1 MGLEGLFN
9 RQLAIGKEYVWIG
22 TDNGLSRYDK
32 KTGKIDNFTKNDG
45 LADNDVS
52 AVAVD
57 GDFIWVGTKWS
68 GISRYDKTVNTWQ
81 TFNIMNGLIDNTIN
95 CIAAEGE
102 FVWVGNN
109 TGLSYY
115 DKIYGMWGGYDT
127 SMGLQEGNIRSIEV
141 AGQYLWLGTV
151 NGLIQYDKY
160 EETFKLYTTTDGLAD
175 DYIQKLRLD
184 GLYLW
189 IGTFSGVTRYN
200 VLKGD
205 WYTYTEKDGLI
216 ENSVNCL
223 EVDGNYI
230 WFGTDGS
237 GISIFDKEIP
247 QASISPF
254 SYYDKPGN
262 LSLMGTAF
270 DYDGIGSYK
279 IEYKNEAMKEYVF
292 AGMNILKQDNVIQD
306 KLANW
311 DVSQLFN
318 INYDVRLTVVDKKG
332 SKNIAIDSIQVD
344 TTPPELTLN
353 LLPEAVKESAFFIKG
368 TYFDNNITRILI
380 SVNEKT
386 KEKTDLNRLLKT
398 YSKEINL
405 DKGINT
411 INITAYDIADLS
423 TAIKAEIVYDKEKPV
438 LTLKPYP
445 KQAPERKVLLQGDI
459 VDSGIQRVVLNPG
472 NIEITFTR
480 NEDNTFSLEQEVE
493 LGTGFNKFEIT
504 AYDFVGNKAV
514 ENPVIEYTSSAPFVV
529 IDKNILRTAEPDF
542 EIKGTWGGDEIDY
555 IMIEELKQNAQMDF
569 DKKTFSLKTK
579 LKKGE
584 NIITANIFNKD
595 GNKSFDV
602 TTILYTTEKSAIDF
616 VNLPGYTFQKSLTLN
631 GIYNEPNLDKIIL
644 NPGKITVS
652 VDSKNMT
659 FSFNVDLNE
668 GGNEYEIAMTDKFGL
683 KSTKKF
689 NIVYD
694 GVIPSIILNNV
705 PTTVYAKDLEIS
717 GKFEEENMEAV
728 TIKPGDIKCKVSE
741 EYKTFSGTMSLKEG
755 KNELR
760 IIAMDRAGN
769 SILESREVTYIP
781 KAVTVAEKG
790 EIDSEYVQE
799 LKNEIARLKKLLKSS
814 QPVTGTVVYR
824 DREKKFSLPKKNG
837 LALVPFSRLK
847 VDSLFEVS
855 KKYLGNYMYIDF
867 INKYNNTG
875 KIDENNNIL
884 LPTKKFI
891 KEYVRIESRQIKD
904 ILDII
909 AISYKLSGKS
919 HSKFKQKLAFNLF
932 KKDIIDKNGFNFL
945 IKNNYI
951 KEKDFLI

>member
-1 MGLEGLFN
+1 MKYKKIFVIVLVVLFIILYSVSRAAEKWQSLTEGLPNKFIKDIKTDKKMVYIGTPGGLVIYDASKKKITKVLKKIDGLGAN
-9 RQLAIGKEYVWIG
+9 YISCLAIGKEYVWIG
-22 TDNGLSRYDK
+22 TDNGLSRYNK
-32 KTGKIDNFTKNDG
+32 ETGKIDNFTENDG

-115 DKIYGMWGGYDT
+115 DKIYGMWRGYDT

-262 LSLMGTAF
+262 IVLMGTAF
-270 DYDGIGSYK
+270 DYDKIGSYK
-279 IEYKNEAMKEYVF
+279 IEYKNEAMKEFVF
-292 AGMNILKQDNVIQD
+292 AGVNVLKQDNVIQD

-332 SKNIAIDSIQVD
+332 NKNIAIDSIQVD

-368 TYFDNNITRILI
+368 TYFDNNITIILI
-380 SVNEKT
+380 GINDKT

-405 DKGINT
+405 DKGIN
-411 INITAYDIADLS
+411 NITIKAYDIADLS
-423 TAIKAEIVYDKEKPV
+423 TEIKAEIVYDKEKPV

-445 KQAPERKVLLQGDI
+445 KQAPDRKVLLQGDI
-459 VDSGIQRVVLNPG
+459 TDSGIQRVVLNPG
-472 NIEITFTR
+472 NIEIPFTR
-480 NEDNTFSLEQEVE
+480 NEDNTFSFEQEVE

-504 AYDFVGNKAV
+504 VYDFVGNKAV

-529 IDKNILRTAEPDF
+529 IDKDILRTAEPDF
-542 EIKGTWGGDEIDY
+542 EIKGTWGGDDIDY

-584 NIITANIFNKD
+584 NIITANVYNKD

-602 TTILYTTEKSAIDF
+602 TTILFTTEKSAIDF
-616 VNLPGYTFQKSLTLN
+616 
-631 GIYNEPNLDKIIL
+631 
-644 NPGKITVS
+644 
-652 VDSKNMT
+652 
-659 FSFNVDLNE
+659 
-668 GGNEYEIAMTDKFGL
+668 
-683 KSTKKF
+683 
-689 NIVYD
+689 
-694 GVIPSIILNNV
+694 
-705 PTTVYAKDLEIS
+705 
-717 GKFEEENMEAV
+717 
-728 TIKPGDIKCKVSE
+728 
-741 EYKTFSGTMSLKEG
+741 
-755 KNELR
+755 
-760 IIAMDRAGN
+760 
-769 SILESREVTYIP
+769 
-781 KAVTVAEKG
+781 
-790 EIDSEYVQE
+790 
-799 LKNEIARLKKLLKSS
+799 
-814 QPVTGTVVYR
+814 
-824 DREKKFSLPKKNG
+824 
-837 LALVPFSRLK
+837 
-847 VDSLFEVS
+847 
-855 KKYLGNYMYIDF
+855 
-867 INKYNNTG
+867 NK
-875 KIDENNNIL
+875 
-884 LPTKKFI
+884 
-891 KEYVRIESRQIKD
+891 
-904 ILDII
+904 
-909 AISYKLSGKS
+909 
-919 HSKFKQKLAFNLF
+919 
-932 KKDIIDKNGFNFL
+932 
-945 IKNNYI
+945 
-951 KEKDFLI
+951 